1 MIKLIYKILKNFGLW
16 VFPILLIFFS
26 VTLNISNAEL
36 HKQSF
41 IATKFYERL
50 DQTLEDAVDSNQG
63 QIKPLWLVTKTIS
76 RGLITPNWL
85 QNVVETNINNLTNW
99 FEGDTDTWSIFLPTS
114 DFEEVLKR
122 GFDTQVI
129 QEANQ
134 NKNNIPTCSSQQAAK
149 LAKQGFEV
157 EDFFCLPKVVRDG
170 DQDFTS
176 FLDLDENSEEN
187 SKILNKLIRGD
198 RFKNFTH
205 QKDQKPIDQLIDTQS
220 VWKVFWHN
228 LNIFRDKGLWVRAKA
243 PWFIGVTAV
252 YLLILILLAIL
263 SKKNLTSE
271 LIRSSFVL
279 TGSILTSCVVFIGI
293 FGGTAYLNLSLN
305 SLFFRDLPINKLSN
319 LILSQVV
326 VIGLNLVSTA
336 ILISLC
342 LASFGFILIIAKAT
356 GIIHNRKKKN
366 QKIKQFRPQPEI
378 TNTFDGQFQNEVLD
392 MQEEKQPENLPDSQ
406 SFAQTDRQT
415 EIQNIQNFST
425 ELKSKDKIENLSQLQ
440 EEENF
445 FNSKIEN
452 SEVDPVQLGE
462 PIN

>member
-1 MIKLIYKILKNFGLW
+1 
-16 VFPILLIFFS
+16 
-26 VTLNISNAEL
+26 
-36 HKQSF
+36 
-41 IATKFYERL
+41 
-50 DQTLEDAVDSNQG
+50 
-63 QIKPLWLVTKTIS
+63 
-76 RGLITPNWL
+76 
-85 QNVVETNINNLTNW
+85 
-99 FEGDTDTWSIFLPTS
+99 
-114 DFEEVLKR
+114 
-122 GFDTQVI
+122 
-129 QEANQ
+129 
-134 NKNNIPTCSSQQAAK
+134 
-149 LAKQGFEV
+149 
-157 EDFFCLPKVVRDG
+157 
-170 DQDFTS
+170 
-176 FLDLDENSEEN
+176 
-187 SKILNKLIRGD
+187 
-198 RFKNFTH
+198 
-205 QKDQKPIDQLIDTQS
+205 
-220 VWKVFWHN
+220 
-228 LNIFRDKGLWVRAKA
+228 
-243 PWFIGVTAV
+243 
-252 YLLILILLAIL
+252 
-263 SKKNLTSE
+263 
-271 LIRSSFVL
+271 
-279 TGSILTSCVVFIGI
+279 LTSCVVFIGI

-342 LASFGFILIIAKAT
+342 LATFGFILIIAKAT

-366 QKIKQFRPQPEI
+366 QKMKQFRRQPEI